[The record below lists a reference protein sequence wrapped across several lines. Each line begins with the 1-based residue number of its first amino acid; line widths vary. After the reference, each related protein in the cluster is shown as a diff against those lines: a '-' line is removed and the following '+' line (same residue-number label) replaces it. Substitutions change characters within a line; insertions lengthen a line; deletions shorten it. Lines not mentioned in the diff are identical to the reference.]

1 MSQSLVQDH
10 AEATGHSN
18 FEESTEKFVCVECEE
33 CGKICRNAVEQE
45 MHGRATGHSKFV
57 ETSSEG
63 VNTEAEMAKLRHE
76 RDLGNGDER
85 NTAEEMIR
93 PEVDSTALELLAG
106 MGFSENKAIRAL
118 HFSGNSGID
127 AAIEWISE
135 HEGEKDLEEPL
146 LVPAMKQK
154 AKLTPEEARAQAE
167 ALILKAKKK
176 REAEE
181 RETERL
187 REQERIRGG
196 KELAAI
202 ARKEEEQKLKRIA
215 EEGQREREEEARARE
230 KIRKKLEQDR
240 MERRAAMGLPPE
252 LTEEEKE
259 EERRRQKEEAEREA
273 KRRLPV
279 KPHEKIESMRNLLVD
294 LKKANASDEA
304 SVSKA
309 YQTMLKLVTN
319 VYMHPDNPK
328 YRKINLANQVVMDR
342 VGRFQE
348 ALHFLHI
355 CGFAESAS
363 EFKTLELLDDVLD
376 KTLLQS
382 AIENLDSAISNPFF
396 GVL

>member
-1 MSQSLVQDH
+1 
-10 AEATGHSN
+10 
-18 FEESTEKFVCVECEE
+18 
-33 CGKICRNAVEQE
+33 

-63 VNTEAEMAKLRHE
+63 VNTEAEMNQLRQE
-76 RDLGNGDER
+76 RDLGNG
-85 NTAEEMIR
+85 EEESPVEDMVR
-93 PEVDSTALELLAG
+93 PEVDSTALEQLAA
-106 MGFSENKAIRAL
+106 MGFSENKSIRAL
-118 HFSGNSGID
+118 HFSGNTGLQ

-135 HEGEKDLEEPL
+135 HESDKDLEEPL
-146 LVPAMKQK
+146 LVPPVKQK
-154 AKLTPEEARAQAE
+154 PKLTPEEARAQAE

-196 KELAAI
+196 KELAAL

-215 EEGQREREEEARARE
+215 DERQREKEEEARARE
-230 KIRKKLEQDR
+230 KIKKKLEQDR
-240 MERRAAMGLPPE
+240 MERRAALGLPPE

-259 EERRRQKEEAEREA
+259 EERRRQKEKAEREA

-279 KPHEKIESMRNLLVD
+279 KPHEKIESMRNLLVA
-294 LKKANASDEA
+294 LKKANASDDA
-304 SVSKA
+304 AVSKA
-309 YQTMLKLVTN
+309 YQTLLKLVSN
-319 VYMHPDNPK
+319 VYAHPDNPK
-328 YRKINLANQVVMDR
+328 YRKINLANQAVMDR

-348 ALHFLHI
+348 ALDFLYL
-355 CGFAESAS
+355 CGFAECGS
-363 EFKTLELLDDVLD
+363 ESKTLELLDDALD
-376 KTLLQS
+376 KTLLLS

>member
-1 MSQSLVQDH
+1 MQDH

-18 FEESTEKFVCVECEE
+18 FEESTAKFVCVKCDE
-33 CGKICRNAVEQE
+33 CGKVCRNGVEQE

-63 VNTEAEMAKLRHE
+63 VNTEAEMNQLRQE
-76 RDLGNGDER
+76 RDLGNG
-85 NTAEEMIR
+85 EEESPVEDMVR
-93 PEVDSTALELLAG
+93 PEVDSTALEQLAA
-106 MGFSENKAIRAL
+106 MGFSENKSIRAL
-118 HFSGNSGID
+118 HFSGNTGLQ

-135 HEGEKDLEEPL
+135 HESDKDLEEPL
-146 LVPAMKQK
+146 LVPPVKQK
-154 AKLTPEEARAQAE
+154 PKLTPEEARAQAE

-196 KELAAI
+196 KELAAL

-215 EEGQREREEEARARE
+215 DERQREKEEEARARE
-230 KIRKKLEQDR
+230 KIKKKLEQDR
-240 MERRAAMGLPPE
+240 MERRAALGLPPE

-259 EERRRQKEEAEREA
+259 EERRRQKEKAEREA

-279 KPHEKIESMRNLLVD
+279 KPHEKIESMRNLLVA
-294 LKKANASDEA
+294 LKKANASDDA
-304 SVSKA
+304 AVSKA
-309 YQTMLKLVTN
+309 YQTLLKLVSN
-319 VYMHPDNPK
+319 VYAHPDNPK
-328 YRKINLANQVVMDR
+328 YRKINLANQAVMDR

-348 ALHFLHI
+348 ALDFLYL
-355 CGFAESAS
+355 CGFAECGS
-363 EFKTLELLDDVLD
+363 ESKTLELLDDALD
-376 KTLLQS
+376 KTLLLS

>member
-1 MSQSLVQDH
+1 VQDH

-18 FEESTEKFVCVECEE
+18 FEESKEKVVFVKCEE
-33 CGKICRNAVEQE
+33 CGKMCRSAVEQE

-63 VNTEAEMAKLRHE
+63 VDTEAEMNQSRHE
-76 RDLGNGDER
+76 RDLGNGGEE

-93 PEVDSTALELLAG
+93 PEVDSTALEQLAA

-135 HEGEKDLEEPL
+135 HESDKDLEEPL
-146 LVPAMKQK
+146 LVPAVKQK
-154 AKLTPEEARAQAE
+154 PKLTPEEARAQAE

-181 RETERL
+181 REMERL

-196 KELAAI
+196 KELAAL

-215 EEGQREREEEARARE
+215 EERQREKEEEARARE

-240 MERRAAMGLPPE
+240 MERRVAMGLPPE

-259 EERRRQKEEAEREA
+259 EERRRQTEKAEREA

-279 KPHEKIESMRNLLVD
+279 KPHEKIESMRNLLVA
-294 LKKANASDEA
+294 LKKANAADEA
-304 SVSKA
+304 AVSKA
-309 YQTMLKLVTN
+309 YQTLLKLISN
-319 VYMHPDNPK
+319 VYAHPDNPK
-328 YRKINLANQVVMDR
+328 YRKINLANQAVIDR

-348 ALHFLHI
+348 ALDFLHL

-363 EFKTLELLDDVLD
+363 ESKTLELLDDALD